1 MKKYGIMSLGFSVQK
16 STSHIAFLI
25 IFAKKFT
32 MDTISGN
39 DSTTTGKR
47 FTLHIRRETWKSH
60 VFSQPIYLDGKLIY
74 KYGGWETGFS
84 TEVTEGKHT
93 ILIKKFIFQAK
104 KEIDIHGEM
113 TVIYKD
119 RDTWCQLLVFAA
131 ILLQIIFDL
140 IYLTFHPRYIPIDI
154 FSMVVA
160 VIVIVWLAYCL
171 LHLRNFYKFQ
181 ITSQDFQNPA

>member
-1 MKKYGIMSLGFSVQK
+1 
-16 STSHIAFLI
+16 
-25 IFAKKFT
+25 

-39 DSTTTGKR
+39 DSATTGKR

-84 TEVTEGKHT
+84 TEVTEGKHK
-93 ILIKKFIFQAK
+93 ILIKKFIFQAET
-104 KEIDIHGEM
+104 EIDIHGEM

-119 RDTWCQLLVFAA
+119 RDTWCQLLILAA
-131 ILLQIIFDL
+131 ILLQII
-140 IYLTFHPRYIPIDI
+140 YLHFLPRFIPINILSMI
-154 FSMVVA
+154 FPILVV
-160 VIVIVWLAYCL
+160 VWLAYCL

-181 ITSQDFQNPA
+181 IIE

>member
-1 MKKYGIMSLGFSVQK
+1 
-16 STSHIAFLI
+16 
-25 IFAKKFT
+25 

-39 DSTTTGKR
+39 DSATTGKR
-47 FTLHIRRETWKSH
+47 FTLHIRRESWKSH
-60 VFSQPIYLDGKLIY
+60 VFSQPIYLDGEMIY

-104 KEIDIHGEM
+104 TEIDIHGDM

-140 IYLTFHPRYIPIDI
+140 IYLTFHPRYIPIDF
-154 FSMVVA
+154 FSMVVV

-181 ITSQDFQNPA
+181 ITSQVCQRAA